1 MSQQHQIP
9 LKVVQPQARPNY
21 LEAPLV
27 HLIDADPSK
36 MNPTELQD
44 YLTKLRELRGNAA
57 TRKAVTEQKPKAGGK
72 GLDLNGLF

>member
-1 MSQQHQIP
+1 MSQSHQIP

-36 MNPTELQD
+36 MNPEELQA

-57 TRKAVTEQKPKAGGK
+57 TRKAVTEQKPSKAKG